1 MLKNTNYYEKAI
13 ILEADLGEDDIER
26 KISEIESLVLVTDA
40 ELFTTVVQKIR
51 TINPATYFGSGK
63 LNEIKRLIA
72 DNGVNL
78 VIFDGEM
85 SPSQL
90 NNVSDVL
97 DVKVI
102 NRTTLILD
110 IFARRA
116 VSNEGKVL
124 VELAQL
130 KYIYPRLSG
139 QKENL
144 SRLGGGIGTRGPG
157 ETKLETNRRYI
168 KSRIHSLENQLKL
181 IEKRRN
187 MQQARRNKNGVKTVA
202 LVGYTNT
209 GKSTLLN
216 KLTASKV
223 LAKDQLFATLDTTL
237 RKADIEGFN
246 LVFTDTVGFVK
257 DLPPTLL
264 EAFKA
269 TLECVKDADLILNVC
284 DLSDDY
290 NSQVEITNNV
300 ITEINRN
307 SGIIVVGNK
316 FDKISDCDLIP
327 HDYSLISAVTGFGL
341 DKLKKRIVKHLFS
354 EDKKYTFKLKYNQ
367 YGLIESVK
375 KLADKTEV
383 KTTDGGVVI
392 DVYCDLERA
401 EKIKKLLS

>member
-1 MLKNTNYYEKAI
+1 MQKNTSYYEKAI
-13 ILEADLGEDDIER
+13 ILEADLGEADLER
-26 KISEIESLVLVTDA
+26 KISEIESLVTVTDA
-40 ELFTTVVQKIR
+40 ELFMTVVQKIR
-51 TINPATYFGSGK
+51 SVNPATYFGSGK

-72 DNGVNL
+72 DNEVNL
-78 VIFDGEM
+78 VIFDGEL

-139 QKENL
+139 QSSNL

-168 KSRIHSLENQLKL
+168 KARIHSLEKQLSI

-187 MQQARRNKNGVKTVA
+187 MQQSRRNKNGIKTVA

-209 GKSTLLN
+209 GKSTILN
-216 KLTASKV
+216 KLTNSYV

-237 RKADIEGFN
+237 RKAQFDGFN
-246 LVFTDTVGFVK
+246 FVLTDTVGFVK

-264 EAFKA
+264 DAFKA

-284 DLSDDY
+284 DLSDDFI
-290 NSQVEITNNV
+290 SQVEITDK
-300 ITEINRN
+300 IISEINTEAD
-307 SGIIVVGNK
+307 IIVVGNK
-316 FDKISDCDLIP
+316 CDKIISFDLIP
-327 HDYSLISAVTGFGL
+327 NDYSLISAVTGYGI
-341 DKLKKRIVKHLFS
+341 DSLKTRITNRLFKD
-354 EDKKYTFKLKYNQ
+354 DKKYTFSLAFDKYSK
-367 YGLIESVK
+367 IESIK
-375 KLADKTEV
+375 KLADKTDIINDEKGSYIV
-383 KTTDGGVVI
+383 VYTDR
-392 DVYCDLERA
+392 ERA
-401 EKIKKLLS
+401 EKIKSLLS